1 MEKRLSTRRLDRL
14 LPLCVL
20 CVLSVLGAGTDSK
33 ACMCPLILALE
44 SFRFTPHPGSFAL
57 VYLLHSSLPT
67 FCFGIVGAVAWN
79 GLLHFLCPSGCAFT
93 YQQQRRDSPILIDV
107 EGQ

>member
-57 VYLLHSSLPT
+57 VNSSSTPLCPLFVLASLASCERLRGTAFFTFCVPLAALLHTSNNVVT
-67 FCFGIVGAVAWN
+67 RQ
-79 GLLHFLCPSGCAFT
+79 
-93 YQQQRRDSPILIDV
+93 Y
-107 EGQ
+107 